1 MRRMSDMQEL
11 IEKPLSPDELAT
23 RYRAMCDDPCF
34 ANVPGKVELDVWGR
48 VLMTP
53 PPSAYHGL
61 TQSRLDHKLR
71 TALGGEVITEAPI
84 VTPAGLFLADLAW
97 LNAAYVATHG
107 IQTPLAP
114 APEICIEV
122 VSPSNSVKE
131 LSEKRDAYL
140 AAGAQEVWLIY
151 PKSKRCEFYGKQE
164 LLPGSRYNVD
174 LSDLFN

>member
-1 MRRMSDMQEL
+1 MSRMSDTQEL

-61 TQSRLDHKLR
+61 AQSRLVHKLK
-71 TALGGEVITEAPI
+71 TVLGGEVITEAPI
-84 VTPAGLFLADLAW
+84 VTPAGLFLADLSW
-97 LNAAYVATHG
+97 LSPAYVATHG
-107 IQTPLAP
+107 IRTPLAP

-131 LSEKRDAYL
+131 LREKRDAYL
-140 AAGAQEVWLIY
+140 AAAAEEVWLIY
-151 PKSKRCEFYGKQE
+151 PKSKRCEFYGKQG
-164 LLPGSRYNVD
+164 PIPRSRYAVD
-174 LSDLFN
+174 LSDLF